1 MNLPAWMQ
9 TEFPRRQWTPRTRGR
24 RKTDR
29 RMRPEMVL
37 GAVVVGAW
45 AWGAY
50 EVTLLF
56 LRH

>member
-1 MNLPAWMQ
+1 MSLPLWMQ
-9 TEFPRRQWTPRTRGR
+9 IESPKRQWVNRTRGR
-24 RKTDR
+24 RKADR
-29 RMRPEMVL
+29 RMRMETVL
-37 GAVVVGAW
+37 GAVVIGAW